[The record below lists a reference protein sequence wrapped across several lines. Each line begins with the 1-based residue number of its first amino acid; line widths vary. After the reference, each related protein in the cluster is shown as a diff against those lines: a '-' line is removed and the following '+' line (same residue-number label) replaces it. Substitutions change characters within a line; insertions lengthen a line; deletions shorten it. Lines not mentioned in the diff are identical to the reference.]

1 MNREGQGTR
10 PGRGDLDATSE
21 TLSPSLDLDAPYAG
35 PGLQLEAIRVLP
47 VLRPA
52 ERGLDL
58 EQRLQAREQELAAA
72 LAEVAES
79 RQGREA
85 LMAENCALA
94 DRCRLLEQALGEAL
108 ERVAAAE
115 AAAADHSPT
124 VRLLREELRG
134 QRQRVAELEADLRAA
149 ESQVHRLEA
158 LLRQPAAHRIHDG
171 ASGDAATAESAEPA
185 MRNAP
190 GAEVPTRYLLLLEG
204 DTETLF
210 PLRMRT
216 SIGRE
221 PDNDIQIDSRFISR
235 HHAVVH
241 VGVHHTVVEDL
252 GSTNGV
258 LVNGQRVQRRALSE
272 GDLLTIGKSQFR
284 FLERSPRPEFI

>member
-1 MNREGQGTR
+1 MNREGQGTKS
-10 PGRGDLDATSE
+10 GRGDLEATSE
-21 TLSPSLDLDAPYAG
+21 TLSPSFDLDAPYAG
-35 PGLQLEAIRVLP
+35 PGLQLEAIRVVP

-72 LAEVAES
+72 LAEVAEA

-85 LMAENCALA
+85 LLAENRALA
-94 DRCRLLEQALGEAL
+94 DRCRSLEQSLSEAV
-108 ERVAAAE
+108 ERIASAE

-149 ESQVHRLEA
+149 ESHVHRLEA
-158 LLRQPAAHRIHDG
+158 LLRQPGARQGHAGAAADV
-171 ASGDAATAESAEPA
+171 ATGEPA
-185 MRNAP
+185 EQAARNAT
-190 GAEVPTRYLLLLEG
+190 GTEVPTRYLLLLEG

-258 LVNGQRVQRRALSE
+258 LVNGQRVRRRALSE

-284 FLERSPRPEFI
+284 FLERSPRPDFI